1 MKRQIMLNSAIIFWS
16 KFQCFG
22 SAQVFMRIR
31 IQDPK
36 NVHMDPDPKGVKIK
50 EDNLLQQIFN

>member
-1 MKRQIMLNSAIIFWS
+1 
-16 KFQCFG
+16 
-22 SAQVFMRIR
+22 MRIR